1 MSEVRNTAMRI
12 RLPEFEIIQ
21 TEPYA
26 NDRLG
31 RKPFGDALASLL
43 KSTEGAFTLAIDGQ
57 WGDGKTTFAKIWC
70 EQLKLDG
77 FRAIYFDAFANDH
90 GQDPFAPLSSV
101 LLDAIRPTEESK
113 ARDFNRKFASFG
125 YKVLQIGGR
134 VGLRTV
140 SAGLIDEGDIR
151 EIASALKDDET
162 DKALGAIEK
171 KLSQYQLSENELN
184 EFRSL
189 LTELAQLSR
198 TKLPLV
204 IILDEL
210 DRCRPTFALSLLEIV
225 KHFFSVEGIV
235 FVFVMNSDQMCAC
248 IHQIYG
254 SINARQYLHKF
265 IDVEC
270 TLPAK
275 RKMDRQESLYRTYT
289 RFLLSGYA
297 LDKWKD
303 HDDLKE
309 FLIELAKAFDLSLR
323 DMEKVSR
330 TLALYYAAHGNRGLP
345 NSALICLLAVLKVC
359 DRENYNALANNEEIL
374 LDSILDKLGGSMTLK
389 YMRSWFLACTGKEEL
404 MDDKYKQ
411 PFERSYNLWRSRKNA
426 IERCCERMDFFR

>member
-1 MSEVRNTAMRI
+1 MRI
-12 RLPEFEIIQ
+12 RLPEIEVSQ
-21 TEPYA
+21 TKPYA

-31 RKPFGDALASLL
+31 RKPFGDALANLL

-101 LLDAIRPTEESK
+101 LLDAIRPTEESMT
-113 ARDFNRKFASFG
+113 RDFKRKFASFG
-125 YKVLQIGGR
+125 HKILQIGGR

-140 SAGLIDEGDIR
+140 SASLIDEGDIR
-151 EIASALKDDET
+151 EIASALRNEET

-171 KLSQYQLSENELN
+171 KLSQYQLSEHELN

-189 LTELAQLSR
+189 LTELSQLDG
-198 TKLPLV
+198 TELPLV

-210 DRCRPTFALSLLEIV
+210 DRCRPTFALSLLEKV

-248 IHQIYG
+248 IHHIYG
-254 SINARQYLHKF
+254 VSINARQYLHKF

-275 RKMDRQESLYRTYT
+275 RKMDRRESLYKIYT

-297 LDKWKD
+297 LDKWED
-303 HDDLKE
+303 YEDLKE
-309 FLIELAKAFDLSLR
+309 FLVELAEAFDLSLR
-323 DMEKVSR
+323 DMEKAGR
-330 TLALYYAAHGNRGLP
+330 TVALYYAAHENQRTP
-345 NSALICLLAVLKVC
+345 HSALICLLAVLKVC
-359 DRENYNALANNEEIL
+359 FKAKYNALANKEEVS
-374 LDSILDKLGGSMTLK
+374 LDSIISKLEGSTTIQ
-389 YMRSWFLACTGKEEL
+389 YMRSWFLACTGNEDK
-404 MDDKYKQ
+404 MDDEYKKH
-411 PFERSYNLWRSRKNA
+411 FEGIYNLWQSRENA
-426 IERCCERMDFFR
+426 IERCCGRMDFFR